1 MFQISSDNMSY
12 TMVEV
17 AIYNGRSCN
26 IQWKLQYTMIEVAEV
41 TRVGRVIREIIALLL
56 LPNNP

>member
-1 MFQISSDNMSY
+1 MTY

-26 IQWKLQYTMIEVAEV
+26 IQWKLQYTMVEVAEV

-56 LPNNP
+56 LPNYP

>member
-1 MFQISSDNMSY
+1 
-12 TMVEV
+12 MVEV

-26 IQWKLQYTMIEVAEV
+26 IQCKLQYTIVEVAEV
-41 TRVGRVIREIIALLL
+41 TRVGRVIREIKALLL